1 MVEYALRRI
10 AATIPVL
17 LLVAI
22 IVFSLLYLAPGDPA
36 AVLAGDQASAEEI
49 ARIRTSLGLDQ
60 SFLQRFFHW
69 GGGVLRGDLG
79 FLSFQADLSRA

>member
-1 MVEYALRRI
+1 MLEYALRRI
-10 AATIPVL
+10 IATVPVL

-60 SFLQRFFHW
+60 SFLQRFMQW
-69 GGGVLRGDLG
+69 GGRIGVFGQTGD
-79 FLSFQADLSRA
+79 